1 MGARFAAAGDMQACH
16 RVPRRMSGGEA
27 GGIAARIDAG
37 AHAGRRADTG
47 EDVEAR
53 IGGIGDETECLDV
66 IGKSLGVGSGN
77 AGEQQRAPGRGAQV
91 SVAVALRDVG
101 QRVQRIGF
109 DAAERQ
115 PNAEGASCLIS

>member
-1 MGARFAAAGDMQACH
+1 MQAVIACG
-16 RVPRRMSGGEA
+16 SNSAGEA
-27 GGIAARIDAG
+27 GSVAARIDAG

-53 IGGIGDETECLDV
+53 VGGIGDETEASTSSA
-66 IGKSLGVGSGN
+66 SLCGVGSGN
-77 AGEQQRAPGRGAQV
+77 AGQQQRAPGRGAQV

-101 QRVQRIGF
+101 QRAQRICF

-115 PNAEGASCLIS
+115 PNTEDTSFLIS

>member
-1 MGARFAAAGDMQACH
+1 MGARFAAAGDMQAVIACGSN
-16 RVPRRMSGGEA
+16 SGGEA

-37 AHAGRRADTG
+37 AQAGRRADTG
-47 EDVEAR
+47 EDVEAW

-66 IGKSLGVGSGN
+66 NGKSLGVGSGK
-77 AGEQQRAPGRGAQV
+77 AGEQQGTPGRGAQV

-101 QRVQRIGF
+101 QRVQRIRF

-115 PNAEGASCLIS
+115 ANAEGASCLIYK